1 MPAVS
6 SHRVEGLPESQR
18 LLGHQS
24 FVIASSDGLF
34 VCFAL
39 NVWWLDGDRRMGE
52 KWSRMRICCNSKLSP
67 KFGRQSKLQGWSSC
81 NNIQCCLTS
90 LPTIRALQFAMPP
103 RTPLST
109 RALRAIK
116 PDPYVCPSC
125 LLKSNTRQDPTQP
138 LVRNRKDTRRS
149 YTIQPKS
156 RPANTIASRSY
167 QQRRR
172 ASNGSLA
179 SNTAINAPTAVPHE
193 LRELHQRLQLLQ
205 DKASSYVDLSRLQ
218 LALRSLESAEP
229 VIRVAF
235 LGLGGNGV
243 RAARKLA
250 RVLLADELGEEA
262 DWESTLLDERDG
274 RSVLIRYGEDSEG
287 TGVQP
292 STTPLVQEMRIP
304 SPRLRRWNVEILVT
318 GLNAS
323 GYTPSSTTERA
334 KELEESILVPPLTM
348 PNSTGGRVGFVRYP
362 VHRAL
367 IIADGVAG
375 ALEYGRLPASLA
387 DGRLISAALNLP
399 LQVTKSQ
406 AYSESVYGSA
416 INAERA
422 DEALALF
429 RSSNANGA
437 LYSQRWQESRVSTVS
452 NWLSSATAASDSHH
466 GLTPAVRDILT
477 SVLSRTK
484 NSISSAESAAEAS
497 SSSGTVAES
506 KRTSL
511 QSAVASW
518 SEDAHR
524 DLQVNLSAALI
535 SPTWRR
541 TTWWRLFYR
550 IDEVSIS
557 ANDVLRRGWLVEAE
571 QNLAFLS
578 GRVLEAGVASVEEL
592 KAEGAQG
599 QAPKGLLNEML
610 QREMGDYKA
619 TQKGAAER
627 SRYGTVAELMQLPP
641 MLAKVEEQS
650 GLNAMFDPPWPQT
663 IHIARQQM
671 LHQLVPSLHRKAQ
684 ALLLASLSTIGGSSA
699 LAAWLFVASGGVA
712 LYEGGAIAALGL
724 VWALRRLQ
732 KKWGAERATFVENTR
747 EDARRIL
754 IDVEKRLS
762 KMVQEGG
769 RVAVREEDRREWDE
783 ARAAVKACEEAMP
796 KK

>member
-1 MPAVS
+1 
-6 SHRVEGLPESQR
+6 
-18 LLGHQS
+18 
-24 FVIASSDGLF
+24 
-34 VCFAL
+34 
-39 NVWWLDGDRRMGE
+39 
-52 KWSRMRICCNSKLSP
+52 
-67 KFGRQSKLQGWSSC
+67 
-81 NNIQCCLTS
+81 
-90 LPTIRALQFAMPP
+90 MPP

-116 PDPYVCPSC
+116 PDSYVCPSC
-125 LLKSNTRQDPTQP
+125 LLKGNARQGPTQS

-149 YTIQPKS
+149 YAIHPKS
-156 RPANTIASRSY
+156 RLEDTVESRSY

-262 DWESTLLDERDG
+262 DWEKTLLDERDG

-287 TGVQP
+287 NGVQP

-323 GYTPSSTTERA
+323 GYTPSSTTESA

-367 IIADGVAG
+367 IIADGVTG

-399 LQVTKSQ
+399 LQVAKSH

-416 INAERA
+416 VNAERA

-452 NWLSSATAASDSHH
+452 NWLASATAASDSHH

-477 SVLSRTK
+477 SVLSRTR
-484 NSISSAESAAEAS
+484 NSVSSAESAAEAS
-497 SSSGTVAES
+497 SGSRTVAES

-524 DLQVNLSAALI
+524 DLQVNLNAALI

-578 GRVLEAGVASVEEL
+578 GRVLEAGVASAEEL
-592 KAEGAQG
+592 KAEDASEG

-610 QREMGDYKA
+610 QREIGDYKA
-619 TQKGAAER
+619 TQKGDAER

-732 KKWGAERATFVENTR
+732 KKWSAERAAFVENTR

-769 RVAVREEDRREWDE
+769 RVAIRKEDRREWDE
-783 ARAAVKACEEAMP
+783 ARAAVKACEETMP
-796 KK
+796 KQ